1 MNRLFFH
8 LYLLIGNDFS
18 GILLSDEEVEKAD
31 TRCAK
36 SHNLELSKDIISCS
50 KILVVARV
58 IASNYGAHPILGEFL
73 YHWLNCM
80 PLQVIGRPPSGDQTN
95 PKND

>member
-1 MNRLFFH
+1 M
-8 LYLLIGNDFS
+8 
-18 GILLSDEEVEKAD
+18 LLSDEEVEKAD

-58 IASNYGAHPILGEFL
+58 IAFDFGACLILGEFL
-73 YHWLNCM
+73 YHC
-80 PLQVIGRPPSGDQTN
+80 
-95 PKND
+95 